1 MRSPENFVEELVQ
14 KGVHWAGILSVARG
28 TRRGIWYKEIKDILL
43 KRKLMPENEE
53 EAAKQREAII
63 KIQRDLLGAE
73 KERKLAERKERR
85 YISLA
90 GLKITPP
97 KPQQGATKMSEPE
110 PKNEPSEPKTE
121 PKPESKP
128 EPKPKKPKSEFA
140 IKVSGMTLEQ
150 LIEWAKEVK
159 VPQEKI
165 DQHKSKS
172 PGLAKMNI
180 SNLIKS
186 RIPKP

>member
-28 TRRGIWYKEIKDILL
+28 TRKGIWYKEIKDILL

-63 KIQRDLLGAE
+63 KKQRDLLEAE
-73 KERKLAERKERR
+73 KGRKTLERKQNRSN
-85 YISLA
+85 ISLA
-90 GLKITPP
+90 GLRVTTQR
-97 KPQQGATKMSEPE
+97 PQQGAIKMSPE
-110 PKNEPSEPKTE
+110 PQNEPTKSE
-121 PKPESKP
+121 PKPET
-128 EPKPKKPKSEFA
+128 KPKKPKSEFA
-140 IKVSGMTLEQ
+140 IKVAGMTLEQ
-150 LIEWAKEVK
+150 LIEWAKELE

-165 DQHKSKS
+165 DQHKSK
-172 PGLAKMNI
+172 PAGLAKMNI
-180 SNLIKS
+180 SNLIRS